1 MSAKWRALQ
10 HRHRYTYSAV
20 VFPQQFTDSL
30 SQLPSG
36 ISTLKF
42 FSDLKDL
49 ASLTSTY
56 SQLPHAK
63 SVASSFAALLSTSD
77 DESLISVA
85 ARYYLELLF
94 LDNSLP
100 LHRTFASALA
110 KSRNFGS
117 LIGRCFRALCEEY
130 GGLDKGRGRSFCVS
144 RAALSMMS
152 TPKLGYL
159 VDVVDECCI
168 LVATDIVFG
177 LSSVITE
184 TNSCARP
191 SPLVMEHCQEAL
203 SCLYYLLQRFPTR
216 FFADSGE
223 FPISLGGQDFTLF
236 ESSLIVILNVLKSSS
251 FSRDCYVAAGVSLC
265 SALQACL
272 SPEELGY
279 LIIGCVF
286 CTSTCNLIGDSKD
299 KFIRALSKVP
309 YQGDLCAELQSFSDL
324 SRLCLIRGILTG
336 LSRTILNTQFVVKT
350 DSHKKSSVQTILY
363 DSILPDLC
371 NYCENPIDSHFN
383 FHALTVMQIC
393 LQQIKTSVLAD
404 LVDESVTSN
413 LLPEDLRTRIIRI
426 VWNNLE
432 DSLSQTVKQVHLI
445 LDLLLDIQ
453 STLYR
458 GDQGERVKQYLHKIA
473 GDLLSLGP
481 RCKGRYI
488 PLASL
493 TRRLGAKT
501 ILSMSP
507 KLLFETAHAYI
518 DDDVCC
524 AATSFLKCL
533 LEHLRDE
540 FWSTDGV
547 EHGYEMYR
555 GHCLPPVLCGLAS
568 GVPKL
573 RSNLNTYALPCLLEV
588 DGDSIFPMLAYI
600 AVEVGGETGLVYS
613 ELSSLN
619 MALRI
624 EQKVAVFVSLLKVT
638 RFLAFFEGDIE
649 LCQNTESGKLYEF
662 EKAYALLYIK
672 NIKVKVPVEW
682 LVLALTHVDESLRV
696 DAAESL
702 FLNPKTA
709 SLPSHLEIALM
720 RKAVPLNM
728 RCSSTAFQMKWSSLF
743 KKIFSRVRTALERQ
757 MKQGIWQPG
766 SSCNSNQY
774 ALSNGHAEDLFN
786 RAQELYGFMMWLS
799 CFLFLSCYPSAPYER
814 KTMAMELIMIMTKT
828 WSIVPPVSGK
838 LGSPS
843 QEHLYP
849 YNRSLIL
856 PDSTLLLVG
865 SLIDSWDRLR
875 ESAFH
880 ILLNYP
886 TPLPGISSGDMVS
899 QVISWA
905 KKLVCSPRVRESD
918 AGALTLRLMFRKYV
932 VELGWTLRASASIAC
947 FNSELLN
954 LGQKMLV
961 SNYPVVEYLKSLID
975 WLRDVVEEGE
985 RDLLQACQNSFV
997 HGVLLALRYTFEEL
1011 DWNSDVALACVPEM
1025 RTELGNLLELV
1036 MRITSLAL
1044 WVVSSDAWYIPEDMD
1059 DDPDDTSFMM
1069 DLPDDGDKEGL
1080 SKVVEIADSKSLQ
1093 NVRPSDQT
1101 VMVGCWLAMKE
1112 VSLLLGTIIRKIP
1125 LPSTTPT
1132 DSKVPSDV
1140 TDASDDMVLN
1150 FKQLEDI
1157 GDHFMKVLLK
1167 MKHNGAIDKTRAGF
1181 TALCNRLLCSND
1193 PRLTESWMEQLMER
1207 TIAKGQTVDDL
1218 LRRSAGIPAAFS
1230 AFFLSEPD
1238 GAPKKLLPRALRW
1251 LIDVAG
1257 GSLLA
1262 HTESNSMYD
1271 EIHMIPLEI
1280 LNQKNDLGSPVGNEV
1295 NVMASKMRDEGV
1307 IPMVHAFNVLRAAFN
1322 DTNLATD
1329 ASGFSAEAMIV
1340 SIRSFSS
1347 PHWEVRNSACLAYTA
1362 LVRRMVGFLNVQKR
1376 ESARRAITGL
1386 EFFHRYP
1393 ALHSFIF
1400 NELKIATGL
1409 LGDERSQSNLAN
1421 VVHPSLCPILIL
1433 LSRLK
1438 PSPISCETGDV
1449 LDPFLLMPFIQ
1460 RCSTQ
1465 SNLRI
1470 RVLASRALI
1479 GLVSNEK
1486 LHSVIMKVASELPC
1500 LGNQMDAAP
1509 STINLLKLSGKAGRI
1524 SLNSIHGVLLQL
1536 GALLDTNCR
1545 SLDDVSTRAAILE
1558 NLVSL
1563 LVKCSWIGNPRT
1575 CPCPTLNTSFLWV
1588 LDYMLSIARTWPIS
1602 QNYDLV
1608 CGLLSELSSLCLS
1621 MEVVDRSSFYDPTV
1635 EELRK
1640 QAAISYF
1647 SCIYQSFDESTE
1659 DSRLGPCEASSPVNM
1674 VGRKLETKKGSTGAE
1689 ERLVLCMSDAS
1700 YEVRLATLK
1709 WLFHFLK
1716 VTKTDDLG
1724 KAQGKYEM
1732 GTVYLWAK
1740 ANLHTTSM
1748 KLLSWETHHKCVY
1761 YILRILF
1768 LWNVL
1773 QIQKMSDNGD
1783 VDGSYIG
1790 DMDFPSVL
1798 ELWNKLIFMYDTVSH
1813 AKTKEALIC
1822 CLGLCVK
1829 HLTTLFRDTL
1839 FSDCRK
1845 HPKEPATCALLQECI
1860 SRFVCLIKQHSD
1872 ASESVT
1878 IRKAAAESMV
1888 SSGLL
1893 EQAQFIDSSVFP
1905 SQIPSR
1911 DFQSK
1916 ESVETFAYQILD
1928 IWFTC
1933 IKLLEDEDDDL
1944 RRNLALSI
1952 QKCFPNGFRT
1962 ASQSGFVPAQVEK
1975 VMELCLEFLSST
1987 FGNWVVYFDY
1997 LLTRVFDSASCCV
2010 SEGDLVRV
2018 VFDKEIDNFH
2028 EEKLLICQQ
2037 CCSHMEKLPVLNLY
2051 KCNGSSRD
2059 EFVMFLQAWRQRF
2072 HDQLTSFT
2080 NEHVQKLGKAHWVG
2094 GVGNHKDAFLPL
2106 YANLLGIFVLSK
2118 CLFALQVDSG
2128 KDALVEVVNLGNV
2141 IKPFL
2146 RNPLIFNLYALVIK
2160 MHKEAV
2166 GASTDDLMLELDG
2179 GDGLWDG
2186 FDQYF
2191 LLK

>member
-20 VFPQQFTDSL
+20 VFPQHFTDSL
-30 SQLPSG
+30 SQLPPELY
-36 ISTLKF
+36 TLKF
-42 FSDLKDL
+42 FSDLKEL

-56 SQLPHAK
+56 SQLTHAK
-63 SVASSFAALLSTSD
+63 SLASSFGALLSTSD
-77 DESLISVA
+77 DESLIFVA
-85 ARYYLELLF
+85 ARYYLEILF

-100 LHRTFASALA
+100 LHRTLASALA

-117 LIGRCFRALCEEY
+117 LIGQCFRALCEEY
-130 GGLDKGRGRSFCVS
+130 GGLDGKDKGKGRSFCVS

-168 LVATDIVFG
+168 LVALDIVCG
-177 LSSVITE
+177 LKSLITE
-184 TNSCARP
+184 TNEWARP
-191 SPLVMEHCQEAL
+191 SPLVMEQCQEAL
-203 SCLYYLLQRFPTR
+203 SCLYYLLQRFPMR
-216 FFADSGE
+216 FFADSGGA
-223 FPISLGGQDFTLF
+223 PIRLVG
-236 ESSLIVILNVLKSSS
+236 EISSVFQSCLMVIMGILKSFS
-251 FSRDCYVAAGVSLC
+251 FSRDCFVAAGVSLC
-265 SALQACL
+265 AALLACL
-272 SPEELGY
+272 NPEELGY
-279 LIIGCVF
+279 MIIECVF
-286 CTSTCNLIGDSKD
+286 CLSTCNLVGDSKD
-299 KFIRALSKVP
+299 KFNRALAKVQ
-309 YQGDLCAELQSFSDL
+309 YQGDLCAEIRSFSAL

-336 LSRTILNTQFVVKT
+336 VSRTTLNTQFVVER
-350 DSHKKSSVQTILY
+350 DGYMDGGNNNSVQTILY

-371 NYCENPIDSHFN
+371 NYCENPTDSHFN

-393 LQQIKTSVLAD
+393 LQQIKTSLLSD
-404 LVDESVTSN
+404 LIDEYVTSD
-413 LLPEDLRTRIIRI
+413 LFPDDLRARILRI
-426 VWNNLE
+426 VWKNLE

-445 LDLLLDIQ
+445 FDLLLDIQ

-458 GDQGERVKQYLHKIA
+458 GDQGEGVKLYLHKIA

-501 ILSMSP
+501 ILAMNP
-507 KLLFETAHAYI
+507 RLLFETAHAYI

-524 AATSFLKCL
+524 ASSSFLKCF

-540 FWSTDGV
+540 CWSTDGV
-547 EHGYEMYR
+547 ERGYEIYR
-555 GHCLPPVLCGLAS
+555 GHCLPPVLSGLAS

-573 RSNLNTYALPCLLEV
+573 RSNLNTYAVPCLLEV
-588 DGDSIFPMLAYI
+588 DVDSIFPMLAFI
-600 AVEVGGETGLVYS
+600 NVEVGGETGLVYS
-613 ELSSLN
+613 ELSSLH
-619 MALRI
+619 MVLKI
-624 EQKVAVFVSLLKVT
+624 EQKVAVFVSLLKVA

-649 LCQNTESGKLYEF
+649 LCQNTLESGKIYGL
-662 EKAYALLYIK
+662 EKENALLFIK
-672 NIKVKVPVEW
+672 NVQVNVPVEW
-682 LVLALTHVDESLRV
+682 LLLALTHVDESLRV

-720 RKAVPLNM
+720 RQAVPLNM

-766 SSCNSNQY
+766 SSCKNKQN
-774 ALSNGHAEDLFN
+774 ALSNGHPEDSFN
-786 RAQELYGFMMWLS
+786 RAQDLFSFMKWLS

-814 KTMAMELIMIMTKT
+814 KTMAMELIMIMVKT
-828 WSIVPPVSGK
+828 WSIVPPLSGK

-843 QEHLYP
+843 SEEHLYP
-849 YNRSLIL
+849 YNRSLTL

-875 ESAFH
+875 ESSFH
-880 ILLNYP
+880 ILLSFP
-886 TPLPGISSGDMVS
+886 TPLPGISSSNMVS

-918 AGALTLRLMFRKYV
+918 AGALTLRLIFRKYV
-932 VELGWTLRASASIAC
+932 MELGWTLRASSSIAC
-947 FNSELLN
+947 LKSESEILN
-954 LGQKMLV
+954 LGQQMTV
-961 SNYPVVEYLKSLID
+961 SYFPMVEYLKSLID

-997 HGVLLALRYTFEEL
+997 HGVLLALRYMFEEL
-1011 DWNSDVALACVPEM
+1011 DWNSDVPLACISEM
-1025 RTELGNLLELV
+1025 RIELGKLLELV

-1044 WVVSSDAWYIPEDMD
+1044 GVVSAAAWYLPEDMD
-1059 DDPDDTSFMM
+1059 DVPDDASLMM
-1069 DLPDDGDKEGL
+1069 DLPDEGDQEN
-1080 SKVVEIADSKSLQ
+1080 STKVDRVTDSKSLQ
-1093 NVRPSDQT
+1093 GVGPTDQI

-1125 LPSTTPT
+1125 LPSGSSS
-1132 DSKVPSDV
+1132 DSDTSFEV
-1140 TDASDDMVLN
+1140 TDASTAMVLD
-1150 FKQLEDI
+1150 FKQLEEI
-1157 GDHFMKVLLK
+1157 GDHFLKVLLK

-1193 PRLTESWMEQLMER
+1193 PSLCRLTESWMEQLMER

-1230 AFFLSEPD
+1230 ALFLSEPD

-1251 LIDVAG
+1251 LIVVAS

-1262 HTESNSMYD
+1262 QTESSSMD
-1271 EIHMIPLEI
+1271 EEI
-1280 LNQKNDLGSPVGNEV
+1280 SNPKYELGSSIETDLNA
-1295 NVMASKMRDEGV
+1295 MTSKMRVEGV

-1322 DTNLATD
+1322 DANLATD
-1329 ASGFSAEAMIV
+1329 TSGFSAEAMIISV
-1340 SIRSFSS
+1340 LSFSS

-1362 LVRRMVGFLNVQKR
+1362 LVRRMIGFLNVQKR
-1376 ESARRAITGL
+1376 ESARRVLTGL

-1400 NELKIATGL
+1400 NELKIATEL
-1409 LGDERSQSNLAN
+1409 LGDERSHSNLAN

-1433 LSRLK
+1433 LARLR
-1438 PSPISCETGDV
+1438 PSPISSETGDD
-1449 LDPFLLMPFIQ
+1449 LDPFLLFPLIQ
-1460 RCSTQ
+1460 KCSTQ

-1486 LHSVIMKVASELPC
+1486 LHSVILKVASELT
-1500 LGNQMDAAP
+1500 DR
-1509 STINLLKLSGKAGRI
+1509 AGCV

-1545 SLDDVSTRAAILE
+1545 SLADASTRDSILE
-1558 NLVSL
+1558 NLASL

-1575 CPCPTLNTSFLWV
+1575 CPCPTLNNSYLWV
-1588 LDYMLSIARTWPIS
+1588 LDQMLSIARTCPAS
-1602 QNYDLV
+1602 KNYDVV

-1621 MEVVDRSSFYDPTV
+1621 LEVIDRSSFYDPTV

-1647 SCIYQSFDESTE
+1647 SCIFQKSDVSAE
-1659 DSRLGPCEASSPVNM
+1659 DISVEPKNGF
-1674 VGRKLETKKGSTGAE
+1674 TGVE
-1689 ERLVLCMSDAS
+1689 ERLVLSISDAS
-1700 YEVRLATLK
+1700 YEVRFTTLK
-1709 WLFHFLK
+1709 WLFSFLK
-1716 VTKTDDLG
+1716 ATKSDDLS
-1724 KAQGKYEM
+1724 KVQGA
-1732 GTVYLWAK
+1732 VYKWAK
-1740 ANLHTTSM
+1740 ANLHPM
-1748 KLLSWETHHKCVY
+1748 LIKLLSMEMHHKCIY
-1761 YILRILF
+1761 YIVRILF

-1773 QIQKMSDNGD
+1773 QIQKMSENGV
-1783 VDGSYIG
+1783 VDGRYIG
-1790 DMDFPSVL
+1790 DMDFVSVL
-1798 ELWNKLIFMYDTVSH
+1798 ELWNKLISMYESISH

-1829 HLTTLFRDTL
+1829 HFTYLFRNTEQDSTL
-1839 FSDCRK
+1839 LC
-1845 HPKEPATCALLQECI
+1845 ECI
-1860 SRFVCLIKQHSD
+1860 SHFVTLIKQHSD
-1872 ASESVT
+1872 ASETVT

-1893 EQAQFIDSSVFP
+1893 EQAEFIGHQIT
-1905 SQIPSR
+1905 SQNLEP
-1911 DFQSK
+1911 K
-1916 ESVETFAYQILD
+1916 ESVELFAYQILD

-1933 IKLLEDEDDDL
+1933 IKLLEDEDVDL
-1944 RRNLALSI
+1944 RQKLALDV

-1962 ASQSGFVPAQVEK
+1962 VSQSGFVPAQVEK
-1975 VMELCLEFLSST
+1975 VMELSLEFLSST
-1987 FGNWVVYFDY
+1987 FGNWAVYFDY
-1997 LLTRVFDSASCCV
+1997 LVKQVFDAASYGVV
-2010 SEGDLVRV
+2010 SGEDLIRR
-2018 VFDKEIDNFH
+2018 VFDKEIDNYH
-2028 EEKLLICQQ
+2028 EEKLLICQL
-2037 CCSHMEKLPVLNLY
+2037 CCSHLENLPVLNCY
-2051 KCNGSSRD
+2051 KCDGSSRD
-2059 EFVMFLQAWRQRF
+2059 EFVAFLKTWRLRF
-2072 HDQLTSFT
+2072 RDQLTSFV
-2080 NEHVQKLGKAHWVG
+2080 NEHVEKLGDAHWIG

-2106 YANLLGIFVLSK
+2106 YGNLLGIFALSK
-2118 CLFALQVDSG
+2118 CLAAIGVDIG
-2128 KDALVEVVNLGNV
+2128 KDAFVEVVNLGNA

-2160 MHKEAV
+2160 LHEEAV
-2166 GASTDDLMLELDG
+2166 GALADNSMIELHG

-2191 LLK
+2191 LLR